1 MDVLSWGGGLTSFDL
16 AAQVY
21 GAITLPDGR
30 CSVSNAQHAAVRRA
44 LSSLQGAAS
53 PFSAGVRT
61 KAEDGKL
68 PIAGLARVRAR
79 TGGETRSSATSWI
92 LNEAKSEQGSR
103 RSGPVTKRF
112 AAPELLV
119 LLRAPQPLGLRTAA
133 EIARRLNGTGQRRL
147 ARVYEMKGKRQAL
160 ALWARLRLAPGFIAR
175 RSGEKWSPMQWMPL
189 SRRRLGPPT

>member
-1 MDVLSWGGGLTSFDL
+1 MSRGLGRVQRSVMDVLSWGGDLTSFDL

-30 CSVSNAQHAAVRRA
+30 CSVSNAQHAAVCRA

-103 RSGPVTKRF
+103 RSGPVTK
-112 AAPELLV
+112 LLTGDP
-119 LLRAPQPLGLRTAA
+119 LMARPALFGRPMTPAERMRRYRARKGRPP
-133 EIARRLNGTGQRRL
+133 ARRYRGKPIMDLTGL
-147 ARVYEMKGKRQAL
+147 SE
-160 ALWARLRLAPGFIAR
+160 
-175 RSGEKWSPMQWMPL
+175 RSRYYAGV
-189 SRRRLGPPT
+189 